1 MLPQLYKK
9 NKYLQQF
16 ETKSKPKQRVLSKE
30 KSSPPTEVRSQVST
44 KPSTLTKKFNNV
56 ETSDETS
63 PAPVARVVGT
73 GFAPPS
79 PTENKK
85 KGISCTFIKCESIN
99 GM

>member
-9 NKYLQQF
+9 KNKYLQHF

-30 KSSPPTEVRSQVST
+30 KSSPSTEARSQVST

-73 GFAPPS
+73 GFAPPRS
-79 PTENKK
+79 QQKK
-85 KGISCTFIKCESIN
+85 KGVSVAHL
-99 GM
+99 

>member
-9 NKYLQQF
+9 KQISAAIRNKVK
-16 ETKSKPKQRVLSKE
+16 TKATRFVQRKII
-30 KSSPPTEVRSQVST
+30 TEVRSQVST

-85 KGISCTFIKCESIN
+85 RVSVAHL
-99 GM
+99 